1 LEKTGILVEKMLA
14 MRLSRV
20 NNQNLTGW
28 TMRHVF
34 NLDKKKMFESL
45 LQIKPS
51 KSRNKDTIV
60 GFLVCFSG
68 SVDHTKRLDQKKN
81 FKNSKRT

>member
-34 NLDKKKMFESL
+34 NLEKKKSLTSL

-51 KSRNKDTIV
+51 KSNGHIFR
-60 GFLVCFSG
+60 FLRGVW
-68 SVDHTKRLDQKKN
+68 DIIKLKKPN
-81 FKNSKRT
+81 

>member
-34 NLDKKKMFESL
+34 NLDKKKMFDEL
-45 LQIKPS
+45 VT
-51 KSRNKDTIV
+51 NKTE
-60 GFLVCFSG
+60 
-68 SVDHTKRLDQKKN
+68 
-81 FKNSKRT
+81 